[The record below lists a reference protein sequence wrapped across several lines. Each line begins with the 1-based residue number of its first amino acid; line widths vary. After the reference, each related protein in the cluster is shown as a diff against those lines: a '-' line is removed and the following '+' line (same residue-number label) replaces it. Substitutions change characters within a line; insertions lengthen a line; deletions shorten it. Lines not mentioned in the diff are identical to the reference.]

1 MTPELIRLR
10 AIIVNTKLFNEKYSP
25 VRRDFVEVLSKVDKY
40 DDLKQKEKDII
51 DDCMKSEGLTV
62 EEWYKRYLEG
72 NLTVLED

>member
-10 AIIVNTKLFNEKYSP
+10 AIVVNTKLFNEKYSP
-25 VRRDFVEVLSKVDKY
+25 IRRNFVEELSKVDNY

-62 EEWYKRYLEG
+62 DEWHQRYIEG
-72 NLTVLED
+72 NWTVLED

>member
-10 AIIVNTKLFNEKYSP
+10 AIVVNTKLFNEKYSP
-25 VRRDFVEVLSKVDKY
+25 IRRNFVEELSKVDNY

-62 EEWYKRYLEG
+62 EEWHQRYIEG
-72 NLTVLED
+72 NWTVLED